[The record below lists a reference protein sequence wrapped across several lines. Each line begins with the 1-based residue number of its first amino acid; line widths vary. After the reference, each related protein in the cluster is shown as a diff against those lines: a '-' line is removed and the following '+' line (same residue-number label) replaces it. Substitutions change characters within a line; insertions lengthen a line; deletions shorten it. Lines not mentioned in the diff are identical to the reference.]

1 MKYKFLPIVLFFLFS
16 FTTTNKINTYHSKV
30 IYSSILS
37 KEVEAESLYHKL
49 NCNKFEL
56 PNLNCFTEAIS
67 GFYEL
72 KHKGLIEKDI
82 VTLIDFSLSSNVKR
96 LWIIDLATNSILMNT
111 FVAHGMNTGEEF
123 ATTFSNA
130 TSSLKSSLG
139 FYSTGEVYS
148 GKHGIS
154 LKLDGLESGI
164 NNNARQRA
172 IVIHGAN
179 YVCNSFIK
187 ANNRLGKS
195 HGCPALPLEVS
206 KKIIQTIKEK
216 SCLFIYFPSRE
227 YANFSKLVS

>member
-139 FYSTGEVYS
+139 FYSTGEIYN
-148 GKHGIS
+148 GKHGLS
-154 LKLDGLESGI
+154 LKLDGLEKGV
-164 NNNARQRA
+164 NDNARDRG
-172 IVIHGAN
+172 IVMHAAD
-179 YVCNSFIK
+179 YVSTSFIK
-187 ANNRLGKS
+187 NNNRLGRS
-195 HGCPALPLEVS
+195 QGCPAIPEELTPQ
-206 KKIIQTIKEK
+206 IIQMIKNK
-216 SCLFIYFPSRE
+216 SCLFIYHPSRTTS
-227 YANFSKLVS
+227 SKA